1 MKEIKIN
8 FREVIYEDIWL
19 LYNWSNDPISRKM
32 SFNSEPILQEE
43 HQKWFA
49 TVIENPN
56 IMILIAEVDHKSIG
70 FVRFNIS
77 DMDAVISIAIDHS
90 QRGKGLAVPM
100 INESIHYIKQIKN
113 IENIYAYIK
122 EENTPS
128 IRTFINAKF
137 SLIEKHKKEDYYYL
151 KFRYSL

>member
-1 MKEIKIN
+1 MSEIKIN

-32 SFNSEPILQEE
+32 SFNSEPISQEE
-43 HQKWFA
+43 HQQWFIA
-49 TVIENPN
+49 VMENPN
-56 IMILIAEVDHKSIG
+56 IVILIAEVDHKPIG

-77 DMDAVISIAIDHS
+77 DVDAVISIAIDHS

-122 EENTPS
+122 EENTAS
-128 IRTFINAKF
+128 IRTFINANF
-137 SLIEKHKKEDYYYL
+137 FLIKKNKKDDYFYL
-151 KFRYSL
+151 KLKYSL